1 MPPPTPSDNG
11 PSDWNSRFG
20 ALLSDGG
27 ETAPWVNRRLLNSPE
42 TDLIAYFP
50 KGSRVYCYSYV
61 FKVVPCSMLHVL
73 YDFSAVIAIRRMN
86 GVSLRLSIRQ
96 AFDPERT
103 RVASLDLWQA
113 RLNRALNG

>member
-1 MPPPTPSDNG
+1 MAVKPP
-11 PSDWNSRFG
+11 
-20 ALLSDGG
+20 
-27 ETAPWVNRRLLNSPE
+27 PWVNRCLFNSPE
-42 TDLIAYFP
+42 MDLIAYFP

-61 FKVVPCSMLHVL
+61 FKVVPCSVLHVL

-103 RVASLDLWQA
+103 RVASLDFWQERPHLRDEWIVFIKMLWEK
-113 RLNRALNG
+113 RENL